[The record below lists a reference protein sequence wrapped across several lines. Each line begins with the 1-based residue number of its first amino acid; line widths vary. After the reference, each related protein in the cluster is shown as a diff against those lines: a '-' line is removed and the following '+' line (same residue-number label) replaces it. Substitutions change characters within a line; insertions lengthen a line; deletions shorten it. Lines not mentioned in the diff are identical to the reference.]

1 MVSKYDRY
9 WRNILPEIKNLVV
22 KAFQT
27 GYSSEID
34 VSDIRRYGNR
44 QYWGTR
50 ITIPPETAKIT
61 EELSPDVHGKSLGN
75 IIIHSGILEN
85 RKETL
90 FAKILERRRKIYLH
104 FETRKTAKPFA
115 LSSSWAPEGED
126 TVIGG
131 PSEEAYAR
139 AINALRN
146 VEPQS
151 RFVFG
156 KWKRLSES
164 DSKKIAILRVC
175 SPQTRIANLRS
186 LEYSPDMDKLLKNEM
201 HEEERF
207 AILRKH
213 GIRFPDQK
221 TERISRLLSLN
232 ILGLIQSL
240 EQLSGA
246 SLSQERRARERVMTV
261 INGMGL
267 KTASDFLKDIG
278 FSKYLAVLDS
288 RNLRFLQDMDL
299 ASKQLKAGELTKR
312 KIYYKLEDIENELAK
327 KMGITVSEL
336 DEKIMTY
343 TGEEKPHRI

>member
-9 WRNILPEIKNLVV
+9 WRSTLPEIKNLVI

-27 GYSSEID
+27 GYSSGID
-34 VSDIRRYGNR
+34 VSDIRMYGNR
-44 QYWGTR
+44 QHWGTR
-50 ITIPPETAKIT
+50 VTIPPGTTKIT
-61 EELSPDVHGKSLGN
+61 EELSPDAHGKSLGN
-75 IIIHSGILEN
+75 VIIRSGILEN

-90 FAKILERRRKIYLH
+90 FARILERGRKLYLH

-115 LSSSWAPEGED
+115 LSSAWVPEEEG

-131 PSEEAYAR
+131 LSEEAYAR

-151 RFVFG
+151 PFVFG

-164 DSKKIAILRVC
+164 DIKKIAILRVC

-186 LEYSPDMDKLLKNEM
+186 LEYSPDMDRLLKNENY
-201 HEEERF
+201 EEERF

-213 GIRFPDQK
+213 RIRFPDQK
-221 TERISRLLSLN
+221 TKRISHLLSLN

-240 EQLSGA
+240 EQLNGA
-246 SLSQERRARERVMTV
+246 SLSQERRARERVMTI

-288 RNLRFLQDMDL
+288 RNLRFLQDIGL
-299 ASKQLKAGELTKR
+299 TPKQLKASELTKR
-312 KIYYKLEDIENELAK
+312 KIYYKLEDIENKLAK

-336 DEKIMTY
+336 DEKIMAY

>member
-1 MVSKYDRY
+1 
-9 WRNILPEIKNLVV
+9 
-22 KAFQT
+22 
-27 GYSSEID
+27 
-34 VSDIRRYGNR
+34 
-44 QYWGTR
+44 
-50 ITIPPETAKIT
+50 
-61 EELSPDVHGKSLGN
+61 
-75 IIIHSGILEN
+75 
-85 RKETL
+85 
-90 FAKILERRRKIYLH
+90 
-104 FETRKTAKPFA
+104 
-115 LSSSWAPEGED
+115 LSSAWVPEEEG
-126 TVIGG
+126 TVTGG
-131 PSEEAYAR
+131 LSEEAYAH

-164 DSKKIAILRVC
+164 DIKKIAILRVC

-186 LEYSPDMDKLLKNEM
+186 LEYSPDMDKLLENET

-207 AILRKH
+207 VILRKH

-221 TERISRLLSLN
+221 TERISHILSLN

-240 EQLSGA
+240 EQLSGT

-288 RNLRFLQDMDL
+288 RNLRFLQDIGL
-299 ASKQLKAGELTKR
+299 TPKQLKAGELTKR

-336 DEKIMTY
+336 DEKIMAY
-343 TGEEKPHRI
+343 TEEEKPHRI